1 MSFLASMTPLLL
13 RTYSFLSDTFEVTV
27 NTVLKVSTAV
37 YASFQPRE
45 YYFLKGYTTPYRKED
60 VNIHASASAAVEF
73 LYNADTR
80 IFSDMTP
87 HATSRYLPI
96 LSIDLIR
103 DAAVYYDLTD
113 FVERMVVVSNIKEFK
128 YPSISQIMSAWAID
142 SKVLFDPSIDFFAR
156 VVSEDG
162 ETYEFVLN
170 DTNDIL
176 EGIKAADA
184 EAEAGEKV
192 ADAKATV
199 ATADTL
205 AEAMSGVMETIVSE
219 GAQAT

>member
-1 MSFLASMTPLLL
+1 
-13 RTYSFLSDTFEVTV
+13 
-27 NTVLKVSTAV
+27 VSTAV

-60 VNIHASASAAVEF
+60 LNIHSSASATVEF

-80 IFSDMTP
+80 VFSDMTP
-87 HATSRYLPI
+87 HAISRYLPI

-103 DAAVYYDLTD
+103 DSAVYYDLTD
-113 FVERMVVVSNIKEFK
+113 FVERMVVVSNLKEFK

-142 SKVLFDPSIDFFAR
+142 SKILFDPSIDFFAR

-184 EAEAGEKV
+184 EAAAEAV
-192 ADAKATV
+192 AEAVTKAV
-199 ATADTL
+199 AEFKLANVVEATAGPIDKIT
-205 AEAMSGVMETIVSE
+205 EE
-219 GAQAT
+219 GAAT